1 MPLIYLLL
9 LRTMR
14 VLEYGRNVPLHVKEL
29 MDIVHS
35 FYTIWGAI
43 DDLVKNI
50 NGTLRNTPCVS
61 HL

>member
-14 VLEYGRNVPLHVKEL
+14 VLQYGRNVLLHAKEL
-29 MDIVHS
+29 MNIVHS
-35 FYTIWGAI
+35 FYTIWSAI
-43 DDLVKNI
+43 DDRVKNI
-50 NGTLRNTPCVS
+50 NGTLKKTPCVY